1 MLSLQ
6 FLAATLFALPTAIVL
21 LHVAIYLVDPYG
33 LRQYP
38 GPFLAKFTDAWLGW
52 VTQQGHR
59 SEVIHELHKRYG
71 SFVRISPSEVSI
83 ADLDAHSIVYAHGNG
98 ALKSS
103 FYDGFL
109 SGVPG
114 LFNTRD
120 RVQHARKRKIIS
132 HIFSQKS
139 VVEFAPHIH
148 LHIAAL
154 LRQWNRLYDDAVKG
168 LSGSDGEG
176 GWNGHDGR
184 LWLHCLPWANYLA
197 FDITS
202 DLAFGTAF
210 GMIPAARDAVA
221 VPANW
226 AAPTDVTFPDPA
238 IKYVPAIAVLTE
250 RVEYI
255 TAMAV
260 LPAWWRP
267 FVARLPWYRARQPG
281 SREYGGI
288 AVVAVEKRLA
298 TPTERADLLS
308 KLHAGKDEHG
318 QPLGRA
324 ELTAEA
330 QTFLTAGSDTTSNS
344 VTAIIH
350 HLAANSVVQACL
362 QQELDQHW
370 LDDDPVATSE
380 QVQNLPYL
388 DACIKEGLRIQSTIA
403 LGLPRVAPEG
413 GLVVCGHFFSA
424 GSVVSVPIYTLHRD
438 PDIWGSD
445 PDVYRPDRWFNVEKV
460 TAMHKAFNPFSS
472 GPRACVGRNLAALEL
487 SLIIATLLRSYHF
500 VLAEPEKPIET
511 REGFIRKPI
520 PNSTMISARCC
531 SGVTMPFSPF
541 SRPSISRRVLSTR
554 RFMLLTEIYDS
565 VLWIP

>member
-83 ADLDAHSIVYAHGNG
+83 ADPDAHSIVYAHGNG

-109 SGVPG
+109 AGVPG

-120 RVQHARKRKIIS
+120 RIQHARKRKIIS

-139 VVEFAPHIH
+139 VVEFAPHI
-148 LHIAAL
+148 
-154 LRQWNRLYDDAVKG
+154 R
-168 LSGSDGEG
+168 LSGSDGED

-184 LWLHCLPWANYLA
+184 LWLDCLPWANYLA

-210 GMIPAARDAVA
+210 GMVSAARDAVA

-226 AAPTDVTFPDPA
+226 AAPTDVTFPDSA
-238 IKYVPAIAVLTE
+238 IKYIPAIAMLTQGA
-250 RVEYI
+250 EYT

-267 FVARLPWYRARQPG
+267 LVTRLPWYHARQPG
-281 SREYGGI
+281 QRDFRGI
-288 AVVAVEKRLA
+288 AIVAVGKRLA
-298 TPTERADLLS
+298 TPTERVDLLS
-308 KLHAGKDEHG
+308 KLQAGKDEHG

-344 VTAIIH
+344 VAAIIH
-350 HLAANSVVQACL
+350 HLAANPVVQARL

-370 LDDDPVATSE
+370 MDDDPVATSG

-388 DACIKEGLRIQSTIA
+388 DACIKEGLRIQSTVA
-403 LGLPRVAPEG
+403 LGLPRAALLFVAVSSP
-413 GLVVCGHFFSA
+413 A
-424 GSVVSVPIYTLHRD
+424 GSVVSVPIYTLHHD
-438 PDIWGSD
+438 PNIWGID
-445 PDVYRPDRWFNVEKV
+445 PDVYRPERWFDVEKA

-500 VLAEPEKPIET
+500 VLAEPEKPV
-511 REGFIRKPI
+511 
-520 PNSTMISARCC
+520 C
-531 SGVTMPFSPF
+531 SPM
-541 SRPSISRRVLSTR
+541 L
-554 RFMLLTEIYDS
+554 RFNNAQVELDS
-565 VLWIP
+565 SKRMKDSSGNRFAAT